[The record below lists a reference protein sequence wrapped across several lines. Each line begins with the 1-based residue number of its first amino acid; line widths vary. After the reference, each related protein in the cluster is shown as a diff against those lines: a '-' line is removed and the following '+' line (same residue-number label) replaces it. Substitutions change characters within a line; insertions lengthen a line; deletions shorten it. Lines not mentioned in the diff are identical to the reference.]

1 VVRTSPVSVEFDLL
15 LHVPTRSAAGMVCAC
30 TFKSA
35 TPESSRVTMPDTM
48 VRLWK
53 CGFERV
59 YAVGVVRGQRRRE
72 RGCAAWVAVVVLR
85 VGFGVC

>member
-1 VVRTSPVSVEFDLL
+1 
-15 LHVPTRSAAGMVCAC
+15 
-30 TFKSA
+30 
-35 TPESSRVTMPDTM
+35 MPDTM